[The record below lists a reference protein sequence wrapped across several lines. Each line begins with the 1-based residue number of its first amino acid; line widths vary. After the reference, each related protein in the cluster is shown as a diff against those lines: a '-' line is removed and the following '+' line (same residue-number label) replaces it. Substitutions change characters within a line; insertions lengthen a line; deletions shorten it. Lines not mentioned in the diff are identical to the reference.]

1 MAEGL
6 RYNAAVPIGRL
17 AASVMAWRAAG
28 RLRVTII
35 AKATFTLV
43 HDAEMS
49 LASPEKVLRGDI
61 HHGGDPRR
69 SVRTASDMV
78 PYMPRAELLFTGD
91 AHAPGGVA
99 VRTLPVRI
107 GLFDGPRVLI
117 DKGLLVQDA
126 AGFVRM
132 PIVYERAYGGPT
144 CDDNPVGTGAAEGTA
159 EPNILHPRDP
169 LCPAGFG
176 PIARTW
182 PARRRLLGATP
193 PPALEG
199 AVAELPEGFDAAYF
213 HAAPADQRTEILR
226 GDEWIVMDGLHP
238 EMPRL
243 RSRLPGARARARIH
257 GLAAFGT
264 AEGYPL
270 DLAADTLHVGGAAQ
284 RCTVTWRAS
293 FPVPDET
300 ALPAVQVDV
309 GLELPHAPI
318 VWAPRAAVEITS
330 HQQRLN
336 EQTISLRDEPDGAPA
351 PLSLPFLRS
360 VPASGLARPGPARAR
375 VATDTLL
382 EEPTLDAAPESLPFL
397 RAADE
402 LGGAPPPAPLP
413 TSPAGPPP
421 VPTPAPLAAE
431 AAPPLPEAPSPP
443 PPAPAPPAPAPP
455 VKPAGDPWKV
465 SEPAAHSPSPKAAP
479 RAEPTLPG
487 ASSALKKAIYGRFGG
502 KV

>member
-17 AASVMAWRAAG
+17 AASAMAWRAAG

-43 HDAEMS
+43 HDAEMA
-49 LASPEKVLRGDI
+49 LAPPEKVLRGDI

-69 SVRTASDMV
+69 SVRAASDMV

-117 DKGLLVQDA
+117 DKALLVQDA

-132 PIVYERAYGGPT
+132 PIVYERAYGGPA

-169 LCPAGFG
+169 VCPAGFG

-193 PPALEG
+193 PPALE
-199 AVAELPEGFDAAYF
+199 AAIADLPEGFDAAYL
-213 HAAPADQRTEILR
+213 HAAPADQRTETLR

-238 EMPRL
+238 EVPRL

-270 DLAADTLHVGGAAQ
+270 DLAADTLHIGGAAQ

-293 FPVPDET
+293 FPVPVEA

-309 GLELPHAPI
+309 GLELPRAPI

-330 HQQRLN
+330 RQQRLN
-336 EQTISLRDEPDGAPA
+336 EQTISLRDEPDAAAA

-360 VPASGLARPGPARAR
+360 VPASGLAQPGPARAR
-375 VATDTLL
+375 VATDTIL

-397 RAADE
+397 RAGDE
-402 LGGAPPPAPLP
+402 VGPAPLP
-413 TSPAGPPP
+413 APRATLPAGSPP
-421 VPTPAPLAAE
+421 VSAPERLVAEPAPPLPKAPSPPAPAPLA
-431 AAPPLPEAPSPP
+431 
-443 PPAPAPPAPAPP
+443 PAPAPPA
-455 VKPAGDPWKV
+455 KPAGDPWKV
-465 SEPAAHSPSPKAAP
+465 SEPAAHRPPPKAAP
-479 RAEPTLPG
+479 RAEPRVPG
-487 ASSALKKAIYGRFGG
+487 PSSSLKKSIYGRFGG